1 MTLIAVGCDV
11 QASDV
16 TFAHMS
22 ALSEVHMVVVTV
34 NPEDTL
40 GCAKQIVAGLGNRKK
55 IPIFSLQ
62 RGIKQST
69 VLSDE

>member
-1 MTLIAVGCDV
+1 
-11 QASDV
+11 
-16 TFAHMS
+16 MS

-34 NPEDTL
+34 NSEDTL
-40 GCAKQIVAGLGNRKK
+40 ACAKQIVLGLGNRKK

-69 VLSDE
+69 ILSDE